1 MCVTG
6 LFGGLNFML
15 VRRSNQEI
23 QIALK
28 KEIEKSM
35 KNVNFYFC
43 LSTMLFFYLINTI
56 YNYLR

>member
-1 MCVTG
+1 
-6 LFGGLNFML
+6 ML